1 MIIEKGEMWA
11 GSATSLSHVGEAY
24 ERLHASM
31 AAGNLKPEAFV
42 SSEDDEGGSGLEV
55 TQNGTAII
63 PIKGA
68 LVNRDLPEFI
78 ARFLGVTTYPQL
90 QRQFAAATEDPT
102 VKRVLLDV
110 NSGGGS
116 VAGLDETSEALANL
130 KAAKPV
136 SAFASTSCGSA
147 AYWLASQAT
156 TLAAADMAELGS
168 IGVIAVHM
176 EVKDSYEREGLK
188 PTVFRSGEKK
198 HLGHEMET
206 LTEEAKADIQKGLD
220 FVHGKFID
228 AVAAN
233 RGLPRHTAAELS
245 DGSTFFGEE
254 AVRRGLADQV
264 TTFTKFLAGLE
275 APAARPNQQP
285 GGYAV
290 DYGVTTMTLEEAM
303 ARIAE
308 LEEGQ
313 GADKAAL
320 AAAQARASDAETK
333 VAALEAANASLSTSL
348 AAAGDVGKALGE
360 VLEANI
366 RSMATALNAEV
377 IIPDDLAGK
386 QAYHAQ
392 IKEKFQ
398 AKFPAG
404 GVAAV
409 HLNPV
414 GDAAEAEVPAW
425 ARQALK
431 QTQEKYHG

>member
-1 MIIEKGEMWA
+1 MIIEQGEMWA
-11 GSATSLSHVGEAY
+11 GSAASLNRVDEAY
-24 ERLHASM
+24 ERLHASL
-31 AAGNLKPEAFV
+31 AAGKLQPEAFV
-42 SSEDDEGGSGLEV
+42 ASDGEGDNLLEL
-55 TQNGTAII
+55 TANGTAII
-63 PIKGA
+63 PIRGA
-68 LVNRDLPEFI
+68 LVNRDLPEVI
-78 ARFLGVTTYPQL
+78 ARFLGVTTYPLL
-90 QRQFAAATEDPT
+90 QRQFAEAAANPE

-110 NSGGGS
+110 NSGGGA
-116 VAGLDETSEALANL
+116 VAGLAETSEALDNL
-130 KAAKPV
+130 KLSKPV
-136 SAFASTSCGSA
+136 SAFAGTSCCSA
-147 AYWLASQAT
+147 AYWLASQAS
-156 TLAAADMAELGS
+156 TLATAETAELGS

-176 EVKDSYEREGLK
+176 EVKEAYEREGLK
-188 PTVFRSGEKK
+188 PTVFRAGAKK

-206 LTEEAKADIQKGLD
+206 LTEEAKADIQQGLD
-220 FVHGKFID
+220 FMHGKFID

-233 RGLPRHTAAELS
+233 RQLPRHKAAELS
-245 DGSTFFGEE
+245 DGSVFFGEE
-254 AVRRGLADQV
+254 AVRRGLADRV

-275 APAARPNQQP
+275 AQAARPNQQP

-308 LEEGQ
+308 LEDGQ

-320 AAAQARASDAETK
+320 AAAQTRASEAEAK
-333 VAALEAANASLSTSL
+333 VAALEAANTSLSASL
-348 AAAGDVGKALGE
+348 AAAGADSKALGE

-366 RSMATALNAEV
+366 RSMAVALNAEV
-377 IIPDDLAGK
+377 IIPEDMAGK
-386 QAYHAQ
+386 QAYYAQ

-409 HLNPV
+409 QLE
-414 GDAAEAEVPAW
+414 AAGETAAAEVPAW